1 MNGRYY
7 IIRLL
12 LTIILSFCVVGYIG
26 LSAAGTLFDYTVY
39 TDIVEKEDLA
49 EKAHAVIQKDFE
61 AEYNTTMIPAE
72 VYMNEITPEWI
83 EDAMKRNITAVTG
96 YMSGVKSPAFSP
108 DYTRLEDSIKG
119 YFHEYARSIGYEVD
133 EVFDEKLSE
142 TITNAENKIE
152 SRMDAFYM
160 QTLEKNGI
168 LEKVKKV
175 IPHHYLVNA
184 SWAMGA
190 VILVLLVTLILLDRK
205 GGWRRV
211 YFAGTGFFCGGAL
224 MAIPSAYLLLSD
236 KISGFAVK
244 DPVVYTAITSLLEEC
259 TEKALIK
266 AAFYGIMGLAMIIA
280 AVALNKKSSAETE

>member
-26 LSAAGTLFDYTVY
+26 LSAAGTLFSEDVY
-39 TDIVEKEDLA
+39 IDIINEEDLA
-49 EKAHAVIQKDFE
+49 GKARTALEKDFQ

-72 VYMNEITPEWI
+72 VYMDVITPEWTVKSMCESAQTAVAYI
-83 EDAMKRNITAVTG
+83 TNADFARETDSAALEESITA
-96 YMSGVKSPAFSP
+96 
-108 DYTRLEDSIKG
+108 
-119 YFHEYARSIGYEVD
+119 YFHEYAESIDYEPD

-142 TITNAENKIE
+142 TIENAETKIN
-152 SRMDAFYM
+152 SRLDAFYM
-160 QTLEKNGI
+160 QTLKDNGI
-168 LEKVKKV
+168 LGKAAKVHPYMV
-175 IPHHYLVNA
+175 IA

-224 MAIPSAYLLLSD
+224 VAVPAAYLLLSD

-244 DPVVYTAITSLLEEC
+244 DPVVYTAITSLLEAC
-259 TEKALIK
+259 AEKALIK

-280 AVALNKKSSAETE
+280 AVALNKKSEAETE

>member
-39 TDIVEKEDLA
+39 TDIVEKEELA
-49 EKAHAVIQKDFE
+49 EKAHAAIQKDFE
-61 AEYNTTMIPAE
+61 GEYNTTMIPPE

-96 YMSGVKSPAFSP
+96 YMSGEKSPAFSP

-119 YFHEYARSIGYEVD
+119 YFHEYARSIGYEPD

-142 TITNAENKIE
+142 TINNAETKIE

-168 LEKVKKV
+168 LAKVNKAY
-175 IPHHYLVNA
+175 PYYTYGLFGM
-184 SWAMGA
+184 SA

-259 TEKALIK
+259 TEKVLIK

>member
-7 IIRLL
+7 IARLL

-26 LSAAGTLFDYTVY
+26 LSAAGTFFSEDVY
-39 TDIVEKEDLA
+39 IDIINEEDLA
-49 EKAHAVIQKDFE
+49 GKARTALEKDFQ
-61 AEYNTTMIPAE
+61 AEYNTTMIPPE
-72 VYMNEITPEWI
+72 IYMNEITPEWTVKSMCESAQTAVAYI
-83 EDAMKRNITAVTG
+83 TNADFARETDYTALEESITA
-96 YMSGVKSPAFSP
+96 
-108 DYTRLEDSIKG
+108 
-119 YFHEYARSIGYEVD
+119 YFHEYAESIGYEPD
-133 EVFDEKLSE
+133 EVFEEKLSE

-168 LEKVKKV
+168 LQK
-175 IPHHYLVNA
+175 A
-184 SWAMGA
+184 SKAYPYYTYGLFGMSA

-224 MAIPSAYLLLSD
+224 VAIPAAYLLLSD
-236 KISGFAVK
+236 KISRFAVK
-244 DPVVYTAITSLLEEC
+244 EPVVYTAITSLLEAC

-280 AVALNKKSSAETE
+280 AVALNRKTKKLAEAE